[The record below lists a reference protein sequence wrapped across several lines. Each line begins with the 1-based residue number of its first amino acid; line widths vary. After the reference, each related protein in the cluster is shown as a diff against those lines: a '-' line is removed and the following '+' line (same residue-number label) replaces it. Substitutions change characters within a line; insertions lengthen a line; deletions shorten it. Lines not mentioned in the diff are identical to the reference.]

1 MGNCI
6 NKTSQNIVAKILAP
20 LGEKNTNK
28 IDLQHHYVGER
39 AQLSRTYCIYC
50 NGDKELVAFE
60 KWFLKQSVKNMTASE
75 KEKIQTSVPQTFPFQ
90 ICYDKE
96 NDQKFIRSACEMHL
110 FGVTGG
116 FDDGGLAHRFGAA

>member
-39 AQLSRTYCIYC
+39 AQLSRTYCIVCNRC
-50 NGDKELVAFE
+50 NGDGD
-60 KWFLKQSVKNMTASE
+60 WFDKQVRKNMTASE
-75 KEKIQTSVPQTFPFQ
+75 RKKIQISVPTTMPFQ
-90 ICYDKE
+90 VCYDKE
-96 NDQKFIRSACEMHL
+96 NDKKFIRSACEMHL